1 MTVFSSFA
9 DLLKKVTITAID
21 NVEVKCGSEVISN
34 HSSMLHERS
43 DVVNELVLIN
53 IGESG
58 LYFCYILVNMFL
70 LTSLVHS
77 GAGVPFSERL
87 RMVSKTMMPAS
98 TYSKVTCSMLQSKQV
113 GEEYLGPLGIAPCN
127 HRSHIGHHVSIYY
140 PGFSEFTA
148 QCQKMVIES
157 EDCKFAYLLCTTM
170 QDYYGNEDMRK
181 KAFVRVLNQY
191 FTFEL
196 TCRSHG
202 GDANADIYLADKL
215 YIVVK
220 NEPGATQCDPY
231 SEATSYY
238 VQGLKNKCVS
248 SSPAFVLTLDG
259 TYLTIYGAVYPD
271 RLYIDMLTPPI
282 WLVNQR
288 NNTTVMERI
297 ARTLKSLK
305 ESVNRLC
312 VTPPLTVQ
320 HEFPYLQN
328 HNAGEGEGEVKIHY
342 IKEIKLHL
350 FRATLKYGNGT
361 SNDCIVKFTEQY
373 GKSVHRHLAEQ
384 APKLH
389 FTEKIGQ
396 FTAVVMSEI
405 KDAVDVQSYLD
416 TNGRSSGIKEQCY
429 QIVDS
434 LKSNKYVHGD
444 LRPNNI
450 LVSGEGGAVR
460 VRVIDFDWAGI
471 ENEQS
476 YPSFMNHVDIPWP
489 EGARDGQPILHEH
502 DKYWIDKLFESE
514 S

>member
-1 MTVFSSFA
+1 MFKA
-9 DLLKKVTITAID
+9 
-21 NVEVKCGSEVISN
+21 
-34 HSSMLHERS
+34 
-43 DVVNELVLIN
+43 
-53 IGESG
+53 
-58 LYFCYILVNMFL
+58 YIR
-70 LTSLVHS
+70 
-77 GAGVPFSERL
+77 G
-87 RMVSKTMMPAS
+87 
-98 TYSKVTCSMLQSKQV
+98 
-113 GEEYLGPLGIAPCN
+113 
-127 HRSHIGHHVSIYY
+127 
-140 PGFSEFTA
+140 
-148 QCQKMVIES
+148 
-157 EDCKFAYLLCTTM
+157 
-170 QDYYGNEDMRK
+170 
-181 KAFVRVLNQY
+181 
-191 FTFEL
+191 
-196 TCRSHG
+196 
-202 GDANADIYLADKL
+202 
-215 YIVVK
+215 
-220 NEPGATQCDPY
+220 
-231 SEATSYY
+231 
-238 VQGLKNKCVS
+238 S

-282 WLVNQR
+282 WLVDQR

-305 ESVNRLC
+305 ESVSRLC

-328 HNAGEGEGEVKIHY
+328 HDSGEGEVKIHY

-361 SNDCIVKFTEQY
+361 SNDCIVKFTERY
-373 GKSVHRHLAEQ
+373 GESVHRYLAEQ
-384 APKLH
+384 ELAPKLH

-416 TNGRSSGIKEQCY
+416 TNGRSSGVKEQCY
-429 QIVDS
+429 QIVHH
-434 LKSNKYVHGD
+434 LKIKNYVHGD

-502 DKYWIDKLFESE
+502 DEYWIDKLFESE